1 MLRSSSALRRS
12 SVFKDMS
19 PSSLRDLFNSA
30 ERKTWAKG
38 TTLMREGDP
47 GSQFYIVESGKL
59 EVSQSGSIVGEIGP
73 GDCVGELALLND
85 APRSATVTV
94 QNDAI
99 LLSLDRDQF
108 RKVMFSD
115 FRAGLELEQL
125 ASGRA
130 TS

>member
-1 MLRSSSALRRS
+1 
-12 SVFKDMS
+12 
-19 PSSLRDLFNSA
+19 
-30 ERKTWAKG
+30 
-38 TTLMREGDP
+38 MREGDP

-59 EVSQSGSIVGEIGP
+59 EVSQSGSRVGEIGP

-99 LLSLDRDQF
+99 LLSLDREQF
-108 RKVMFSD
+108 RKIMFSD

-130 TS
+130 AS